1 MKFHGL
7 TADSFAKFFCDKVG
21 DVRSSTAGAADPEYA
36 TFHGHPLDEFAQL
49 SISDVERLI
58 KDSPTKACGLDPIP
72 TWLVKEFVQHLAPF
86 LTCLFNR
93 SLLQGQF
100 PENFRIAEV
109 TPILKKPT
117 LDPSVLGSYRPIS
130 NLPFISKVLERAVNE
145 RMLLHL
151 HANGLLPEHQSAY
164 RRSHSTET
172 ALLKVTSDALIAAD
186 TGKLT
191 LLGMLDLSAAFDCVD
206 HSILLRR
213 LEVSFGFGGT
223 VLDWMH
229 SYLVGRRQYI
239 RYNGSTSST
248 TVVQFGVPQGSV
260 LGPLFF
266 ILYTADVFR
275 IAEELGF
282 FIHGYAD
289 DLQLYDHCLAR
300 DTAQLSIRLAHCIEV
315 MGQWMSSNRLKLN
328 ASKTEFIWLGS
339 TRRLAGCT
347 FDPIIIS
354 GVSIQPSSTVRDL
367 GAYID
372 SGMSFTDH
380 VTRLTRTCFFHIR
393 QLRSIR
399 RSLTVDSS
407 HALVRALILSRLN
420 YCNGLLGEAPKCLL
434 SPLSRVLRAAA
445 RLILLLPRTSSVENE
460 IRTVL
465 HWLDVPARVTFKLCL
480 LAHRCLHGSAPPYL
494 IRYFTPVSS
503 IAGRSHLRSAV
514 TGTVFVPGSRT
525 STIGP
530 RAFAISSPSAWNSLP
545 VDLRDPGLSLLT
557 FRCRLKTYL
566 FNPPG

>member
-1 MKFHGL
+1 MLPSIAWTTASFSVDWRCRLGL
-7 TADSFAKFFCDKVG
+7 EERCSTGCAHTWSAEGNTFDTMG
-21 DVRSSTAGAADPEYA
+21 RHPQQQMSSSV
-36 TFHGHPLDEFAQL
+36 FLR
-49 SISDVERLI
+49 V
-58 KDSPTKACGLDPIP
+58 
-72 TWLVKEFVQHLAPF
+72 PF
-86 LTCLFNR
+86 
-93 SLLQGQF
+93 
-100 PENFRIAEV
+100 
-109 TPILKKPT
+109 
-117 LDPSVLGSYRPIS
+117 
-130 NLPFISKVLERAVNE
+130 
-145 RMLLHL
+145 
-151 HANGLLPEHQSAY
+151 
-164 RRSHSTET
+164 
-172 ALLKVTSDALIAAD
+172 
-186 TGKLT
+186 
-191 LLGMLDLSAAFDCVD
+191 
-206 HSILLRR
+206 
-213 LEVSFGFGGT
+213 
-223 VLDWMH
+223 
-229 SYLVGRRQYI
+229 
-239 RYNGSTSST
+239 
-248 TVVQFGVPQGSV
+248 
-260 LGPLFF
+260 
-266 ILYTADVFR
+266 
-275 IAEELGF
+275 
-282 FIHGYAD
+282 
-289 DLQLYDHCLAR
+289 
-300 DTAQLSIRLAHCIEV
+300 LAHC
-315 MGQWMSSNRLKLN
+315 SSSCTQQMFFVLPRSWGSSSTGMQMTYNSTITVLPVIQPSSPFVSLIASRSWANGCPATASLN

-354 GVSIQPSSTVRDL
+354 GVPIQPSSTVRDL

-407 HALVRALILSRLN
+407 HALVRALILTRLDN
-420 YCNGLLGEAPKCLL
+420 CNGLLGGAPKCLL

-557 FRCRLKTYL
+557 FRRRLKTYL